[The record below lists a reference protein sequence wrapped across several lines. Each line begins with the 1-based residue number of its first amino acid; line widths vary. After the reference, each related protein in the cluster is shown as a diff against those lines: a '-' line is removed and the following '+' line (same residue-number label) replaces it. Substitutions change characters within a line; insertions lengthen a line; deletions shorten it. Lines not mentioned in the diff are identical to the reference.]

1 MASGSAQMSDADYFN
16 YISAAILQAK
26 KLDTSEEAYGKS
38 MREFDKLFDY
48 SCSMLRNFPRDE
60 RHLTRDDIRKT
71 LAAIRDNLVLVW
83 KSYYKKNTLETIDKL
98 LAVLR
103 VQISFSCRNNYI
115 TTRQEGIWVSHV
127 DNVNAYIKGW
137 KELIKANPV
146 AQLYT

>member
-26 KLDTSEEAYGKS
+26 KLDTSEEAYGRS

-71 LAAIRDNLVLVW
+71 LAEIRDNLVLVW

-98 LAVLR
+98 LAAPFFYSQPPADYKILMAADSTTSSNIAQVL
-103 VQISFSCRNNYI
+103 V
-115 TTRQEGIWVSHV
+115 TIWV
-127 DNVNAYIKGW
+127 
-137 KELIKANPV
+137 
-146 AQLYT
+146 LYCAIISRKTL